1 MTMDAE
7 AIFID
12 TNILIYATD
21 NESPFHAK
29 SLDMLNRLMT
39 DGIECAISPQI
50 VREYLVVFTREVSP
64 DDPARSAALRNIG
77 KFVEAFTVLD
87 ENRETVAR
95 LQTIMD
101 KSDVGGKQIHDANI
115 VAVMQAHGVKRLVT
129 HNLDDFK
136 TYAQWIEIMNLD
148 GAPL

>member
-1 MTMDAE
+1 
-7 AIFID
+7 
-12 TNILIYATD
+12 
-21 NESPFHAK
+21 
-29 SLDMLNRLMT
+29 
-39 DGIECAISPQI
+39 
-50 VREYLVVFTREVSP
+50 VSP
-64 DDPARSAALRNIG
+64 DDPARSTALRNIG